1 MIDSATWP
9 RDRLGEALAALAEL
23 AGLEPR
29 AERAEV
35 PADDQ
40 TAETWLV
47 DAAHWLGIDA
57 EPTAAL
63 YPDVPALVRSCGPA
77 LVEIEGAFIAI
88 VRTRGSD
95 VEVLGPD
102 GARTRI
108 PVATIVAAL
117 RAPVEAV
124 IALEIDRIVEA
135 TRIAPERRP
144 RLRTALLHGDL
155 EKVRVGG
162 VALLRR
168 AIEAPARVVARD
180 LRLASRL
187 ARVALLHLVGYTL
200 SIAGWWAIGTS
211 VLAGHVD
218 FGRLSGWAALLVTGL
233 VARSL
238 ALSAMG
244 PLSIDVA
251 TAVRSRLFIGAL
263 RLDTDQIRLAGM
275 GVSVG
280 RICEA
285 QAFET
290 LIVSGGFLAAFA
302 MIELVVVAVMVG
314 FGSAGWIHV
323 GMLVAAMAAIIIG
336 TRAYT
341 KSRQQWTESRL
352 AITGDLIELMNGHAT
367 RLAQQPSEDRHSIE
381 DRGLTLYVRR
391 SEVLDRRISWLRVS
405 MPRAWLIAATLGLAP
420 TLVFG
425 TPSVTKLAISLGGM
439 LFGAT
444 SLGKLGEAVISLVD
458 ASIAWRSIAPLIES
472 SHTSPHAA
480 PPTLAGAAASPL
492 QPLATLRGVSYR
504 APRSGHEVLRGCELE
519 ISRGDRVVLEGDS
532 GSGKSTIASI
542 LAGLRQADSGLVL
555 AGGLDRPTLGDT
567 GWRRRVALVPQ
578 FHDNHI
584 FYGSLAFNLMIA
596 RSWPST
602 VPELE
607 EALEICL
614 ELGLRPLLERMPS
627 EIHQFVG
634 ETGWQLSHGEKNRVY
649 VARALLSRAPLVLLD
664 ESLGALD
671 PDTMILVTECIEK
684 RAIAALVIAHP

>member
-1 MIDSATWP
+1 VIDAVKWP
-9 RDRLGEALAALAEL
+9 RDRVGEALAALAEL

-40 TAETWLV
+40 DVDTWLV
-47 DAAHWLGIDA
+47 DAAHWIGIDA

-63 YPDVPALVRSCGPA
+63 YPDVPALVRGCGPA
-77 LVEIEGAFIAI
+77 LAEIDGAYVA
-88 VRTRGSD
+88 VVGARGRS

-108 PVATIVAAL
+108 PVATLAAAL
-117 RAPVEAV
+117 RRSAEDKIAP
-124 IALEIDRIVEA
+124 EIERIVEA
-135 TRIAPERRP
+135 TQIAPARRP
-144 RLRTALLHGDL
+144 RLRLALLEGDL
-155 EKVRVGG
+155 ENVRISG
-162 VALLRR
+162 VTLLRR

-180 LRLASRL
+180 LRLIPRL
-187 ARVALLHLVGYTL
+187 AQIALLHLAGYTL
-200 SIAGWWAIGTS
+200 SIAGWWAIGS
-211 VLAGHVD
+211 AVLAGHVD
-218 FGRLSGWAALLVTGL
+218 LGKTSGWAVLIVTGL

-238 ALSAMG
+238 ALSKMG
-244 PLSIDVA
+244 PLSVDVA
-251 TAVRSRLFIGAL
+251 TAVRSRLFVGAL
-263 RLDTDQIRLAGM
+263 RLETDQIRLAGM

-290 LIVSGGFLAAFA
+290 LAVSGGFLAAFA

-336 TRAYT
+336 TRAYMKT
-341 KSRQQWTESRL
+341 RQQWTESRL

-367 RLAQQPSEDRHSIE
+367 RLAQQPAEDRHSVE

-391 SEVLDRRISWLRVS
+391 SEMLDRRIAWLRVS

-425 TPSVTKLAISLGGM
+425 TPSVPKLAIALGGM
-439 LFGAT
+439 LFGAS

-458 ASIAWRSIAPLIES
+458 ARIAWRSIAPLIES
-472 SHTSPHAA
+472 SHTALQVA
-480 PPTLAGAAASPL
+480 PPTLSNAAVSPF

-504 APRSGHEVLRGCELE
+504 APRSGHEVLRGCALE
-519 ISRGDRVVLEGDS
+519 IARGDRVVLEGDS
-532 GSGKSTIASI
+532 GSGKSTLASI
-542 LAGLRQADSGLVL
+542 VAGLRQPDSGLVL
-555 AGGLDRPTLGDT
+555 AGGLDRPTLGDS

-578 FHDNHI
+578 FHDNHM
-584 FYGSLAFNLMIA
+584 FYGSFAFNLMIA
-596 RSWPST
+596 RSWPTT

-607 EALEICL
+607 EALDICV
-614 ELGLRPLLERMPS
+614 ELGLKPLLMRMPS
-627 EIHQFVG
+627 QIHQFVG

-649 VARALLSRAPLVLLD
+649 VARALLSRAPLILLD
-664 ESLGALD
+664 ESMGALD

>member
-1 MIDSATWP
+1 MTWP
-9 RDRLGEALAALAEL
+9 RDRVGEALAALAEL

-29 AERAEV
+29 PERAEV
-35 PADDQ
+35 PADGQDV
-40 TAETWLV
+40 ETWLV
-47 DAAHWLGIDA
+47 DAAHWIGIDA

-63 YPDVPALVRSCGPA
+63 YPDMPALVRGCGPA
-77 LVEIEGAFIAI
+77 LAEIDGAYVA
-88 VRTRGSD
+88 VVGARGNR
-95 VEVLGPD
+95 VEVLAPD

-108 PVATIVAAL
+108 PVATLVAAL
-117 RAPVEAV
+117 RKSAEDKIAP
-124 IALEIDRIVEA
+124 EIERIVEA
-135 TRIAPERRP
+135 TQIAAARRP
-144 RLRTALLHGDL
+144 RLRGALLAGDL
-155 EKVRVGG
+155 EKVRIGG
-162 VALLRR
+162 VTLLRR

-180 LRLASRL
+180 LRLIPRL
-187 ARVALLHLVGYTL
+187 ARVALLHLAGYTL
-200 SIAGWWAIGTS
+200 SIAGWWAIGSS

-218 FGRLSGWAALLVTGL
+218 LGYASGWAVLIVTGL
-233 VARSL
+233 IARNFAQSM
-238 ALSAMG
+238 MG
-244 PLSIDVA
+244 PLSVDVA
-251 TAVRSRLFIGAL
+251 TAVRSRLFVGAL
-263 RLDTDQIRLAGM
+263 RLETDQIRLAGM

-290 LIVSGGFLAAFA
+290 LAVSGGFLAAFA
-302 MIELVVVAVMVG
+302 MIELVVVAVMVA

-336 TRAYT
+336 TRAYMKT
-341 KSRQQWTESRL
+341 RQQWTESRL

-367 RLAQQPSEDRHSIE
+367 RLAQQPSEDRHSVE

-391 SEVLDRRISWLRVS
+391 SELLDRRIAWLRVS

-425 TPSVTKLAISLGGM
+425 TPSVPKLAIALGGM
-439 LFGAT
+439 LFGAS

-458 ASIAWRSIAPLIES
+458 ARIAWRSIAPLIEAS
-472 SHTSPHAA
+472 RIAPQVA
-480 PPTLAGAAASPL
+480 PPTLSNAAVSPL
-492 QPLATLRGVSYR
+492 QPLATVRGVSYR

-519 ISRGDRVVLEGDS
+519 IARGDRVVLEGDS
-532 GSGKSTIASI
+532 GSGKSTLASI
-542 LAGLRQADSGLVL
+542 VAGLRQPDSGLVL
-555 AGGLDRPTLGDT
+555 AGGLDRPTLGDS

-578 FHDNHI
+578 FHDNHM
-584 FYGSLAFNLMIA
+584 FYGSFAFNLMIA
-596 RSWPST
+596 RSWPTT
-602 VPELE
+602 VPDLE
-607 EALEICL
+607 EALEICI
-614 ELGLRPLLERMPS
+614 ELGLTALLRRMPS

-649 VARALLSRAPLVLLD
+649 VARALLSRAPLILLD

>member
-1 MIDSATWP
+1 VIEAVKWP
-9 RDRLGEALAALAEL
+9 RDRVGEALAALAEL
-23 AGLEPR
+23 SGLEPR

-40 TAETWLV
+40 DVDTWLV
-47 DAAHWLGIDA
+47 DAAHWIGIDA

-63 YPDVPALVRSCGPA
+63 YPDVPALVRGCGPA
-77 LVEIEGAFIAI
+77 LAEIDGAYVA
-88 VRTRGSD
+88 VVGARGRS

-102 GARTRI
+102 GARKRI
-108 PVATIVAAL
+108 PVAALAAAL
-117 RAPVEAV
+117 RRTAEDKIAPDIE
-124 IALEIDRIVEA
+124 RIVEA
-135 TRIAPERRP
+135 TQIAPARRP
-144 RLRTALLHGDL
+144 RLRAALLEGDL
-155 EKVRVGG
+155 EKVRIGG
-162 VALLRR
+162 VTLLRR

-180 LRLASRL
+180 LRLIPRL
-187 ARVALLHLVGYTL
+187 AQIALLHLAGYTL
-200 SIAGWWAIGTS
+200 SIAGWWAIGS
-211 VLAGHVD
+211 AVLASHVD
-218 FGRLSGWAALLVTGL
+218 LGKLSGWGVLIVTGL

-238 ALSAMG
+238 ALSKMG
-244 PLSIDVA
+244 PLSVDVA
-251 TAVRSRLFIGAL
+251 TAVRSRLFVGAL
-263 RLDTDQIRLAGM
+263 RLETDQIRLAGM

-290 LIVSGGFLAAFA
+290 LAVSGGFLAAFA
-302 MIELVVVAVMVG
+302 MIELVVVAVMVA

-336 TRAYT
+336 TRAYMKT
-341 KSRQQWTESRL
+341 RQQWTESRL

-367 RLAQQPSEDRHSIE
+367 RLAQQPAEDRHSVE

-391 SEVLDRRISWLRVS
+391 SELLDRRIAWLRVS

-425 TPSVTKLAISLGGM
+425 TPSVPKLAIALGGM
-439 LFGAT
+439 LFGAS
-444 SLGKLGEAVISLVD
+444 SLGKLGEAVVSLVD
-458 ASIAWRSIAPLIES
+458 ARIAWRSIAPLIES
-472 SHTSPHAA
+472 SHTAVHAA
-480 PPTLAGAAASPL
+480 PPTLSNAAVSPF

-504 APRSGHEVLRGCELE
+504 APRSGHEVLRGCALE
-519 ISRGDRVVLEGDS
+519 IARGDRVVLEGDS
-532 GSGKSTIASI
+532 GAGKSTLASI
-542 LAGLRQADSGLVL
+542 VAGLRQPDSGLVL
-555 AGGLDRPTLGDT
+555 AGGLDRPTLGDS

-578 FHDNHI
+578 FHDNHM
-584 FYGSLAFNLMIA
+584 FYGSFAFNLMIA
-596 RSWPST
+596 RSWPTT

-607 EALEICL
+607 EALEICI

-627 EIHQFVG
+627 QIHQFVG

-649 VARALLSRAPLVLLD
+649 VARALLSRAPLLLLD